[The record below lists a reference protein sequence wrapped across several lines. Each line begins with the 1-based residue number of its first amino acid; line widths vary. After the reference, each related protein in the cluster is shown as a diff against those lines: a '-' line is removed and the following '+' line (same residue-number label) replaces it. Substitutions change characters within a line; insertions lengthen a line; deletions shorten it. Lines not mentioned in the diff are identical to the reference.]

1 MVLKA
6 GNCGVCQDP
15 MITSKRRRRPVSPVP
30 SQVNAELAQ
39 ARPCC
44 LHSRYL
50 MDLREETSDAA
61 TVLRPSFACLAAES
75 PVTGSDR
82 VC

>member
-61 TVLRPSFACLAAES
+61 TVLRPSFTCLAAEP